1 MRKIVQTCKNNNS
14 LPCDRETNSKIINMI
29 PNNLIIT
36 RLMKIYSK
44 KIYDNKKVVVY

>member
-1 MRKIVQTCKNNNS
+1 
-14 LPCDRETNSKIINMI
+14 MI

-44 KIYDNKKVVVY
+44 KIYDNKKAVVYWQYAIYEWKCWPKDVKNISQDFQNK